1 MPELERE
8 LRALGVTVEFPPTPD
23 LATSVRRRLAAEAPA
38 RRPFSFRRRLV
49 VAFAVLLVGV
59 AAVMAVPQARTAVL
73 EWLGLRGVTIERVP
87 TSRTVTETAAAP
99 PAVEELFLGRLV
111 TLAEAGRRVRFP
123 LVPPPAELGEPDAVY
138 LSEAVSGGQVA
149 FVYFDRDEEVSILLT
164 QFRAGLEEDFIH
176 KAVGPETEIELV
188 SVAGER
194 GWWLEGEPH
203 EFVYVDPETSE
214 PRPATLRLATNTLL
228 WQRGELTL
236 RVEGDLSR
244 AEAIRIAEGVG

>member
-8 LRALGVTVEFPPTPD
+8 LRALGATLEFPSTPD
-23 LATSVRRRLAAEAPA
+23 LATSVRRRVAAEAPA
-38 RRPFSFRRRLV
+38 RRPFSFRRGLV
-49 VAFAVLLVGV
+49 GAFAVLLVAV

-87 TSRTVTETAAAP
+87 TSPTVTAPAP
-99 PAVEELFLGRLV
+99 PAVEELFLGRPV

-123 LVPPPAELGEPDAVY
+123 LVPPPPELGEPDAVY

-149 FVYFDRDEEVSILLT
+149 FVYLDRENEVRMLFT
-164 QFRAGLEEDFIH
+164 QFRAELDEGFIS
-176 KAVGPETEIELV
+176 KTVGPGTEVDFV
-188 SVAGER
+188 SVGGER

-203 EFVYVDPETSE
+203 EFLYVDPETSE
-214 PRPATLRLATNTLL
+214 PRPATLRLAENTLL

-236 RVEGDLSR
+236 RIEGDLSR
-244 AEAIRIAEGVG
+244 AEAVRIAEGVR